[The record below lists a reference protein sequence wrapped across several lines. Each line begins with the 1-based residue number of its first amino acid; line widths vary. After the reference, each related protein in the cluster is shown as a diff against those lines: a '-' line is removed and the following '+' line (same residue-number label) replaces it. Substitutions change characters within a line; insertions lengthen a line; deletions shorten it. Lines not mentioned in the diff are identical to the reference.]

1 MQHYIKRGL
10 ISQADFNFLSELDP
24 SRTKKYLP
32 FIIKSYLA
40 DANLDLLRNR
50 VTEYDTLLNRN
61 QVDRKDINS
70 FKTLQQL
77 DEYVQ
82 LYNNI
87 KSPRELKREIKK
99 EADIIMDTEDIFIV
113 CPQSHAA
120 SCLYGAGTKW
130 CITAENSAHW
140 ERYYYEHLITFYY
153 VQVRSD
159 KIKQN
164 LNQDLWKIAVVV
176 YPNGKLA
183 AYNAADRLI
192 GRNNIAIEYGI
203 QLNNFLE
210 SLGIGNSLFIP
221 KGIGERL
228 DGAWEFR
235 KYDTALNLS
244 RMGLTKIPE
253 SIGEKMFQ
261 LESLILSENKL
272 QVLPQSIEKLCRLK
286 TLHLF
291 HNQFASLPESLGN
304 LKGLQWLGLTG
315 NSNLSWRKI
324 KELQKQLPTTRIY
337 FHR

>member
-1 MQHYIKRGL
+1 MQHYITKGL

-70 FKTLQQL
+70 FKTLQHL

-82 LYNNI
+82 LFNNI
-87 KSPRELKREIKK
+87 KSTRELKRDIKK
-99 EADIIMDTEDIFIV
+99 EAEIILDTDDIFIV
-113 CPQSHAA
+113 SPQSHAA

-140 ERYYYEHLITFYY
+140 ERYYYEYLFTFYY

-164 LNQDLWKIAVVV
+164 LNQDLWKIAVAV

-192 GRNNIAIEYGI
+192 GRNNVAIEYDI
-203 QLNNFLE
+203 RLNNFIA
-210 SLGIGNSLFIP
+210 SLGIGSSLFIP
-221 KGIGERL
+221 KGIEERL
-228 DGAWEFR
+228 NGAWEFK
-235 KYDTALNLS
+235 KYDTELNLS
-244 RMGLTKIPE
+244 RMGLTKIPD

-272 QVLPQSIEKLCRLK
+272 STIPESIGLLCNLK
-286 TLHLF
+286 TLYLF
-291 HNQFASLPESLGN
+291 YNELTSLPESLGS
-304 LKGLQWLGLTG
+304 LKNLQWLGLTG
-315 NSNLSWRKI
+315 NDNLSRKKI
-324 KELQKQLPTTRIY
+324 KELERQLPNTRIY
-337 FHR
+337 TQ